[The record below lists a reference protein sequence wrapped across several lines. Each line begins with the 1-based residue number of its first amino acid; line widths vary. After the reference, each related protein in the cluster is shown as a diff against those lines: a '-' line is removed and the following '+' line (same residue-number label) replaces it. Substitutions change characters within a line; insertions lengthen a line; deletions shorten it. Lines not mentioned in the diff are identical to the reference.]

1 MIIKNFKNSREN
13 IDIKQKDIAEF
24 FNLNFTTIS
33 GWETGKDT
41 IPLRRLIEYANHYN
55 FSLDYLFGITNKND
69 ESYLPLEID
78 IDLISKTPQGTKIIC
93 LNDMKVF
100 DTIKEASIYYQCD
113 SSAISK
119 VCKGIWSNTHKLRFM
134 YYNEYLKQLEDN
146 IPITTP
152 KTRVK
157 KVICLETNKKYETI
171 RKLVGFGR

>member
-78 IDLISKTPQGTKIIC
+78 IDLISKNLRILRKRNSMTQEEVAKKMNIAPDKIDTFLNAYTK
-93 LNDMKVF
+93 
-100 DTIKEASIYYQCD
+100 TTYYIYY
-113 SSAISK
+113 
-119 VCKGIWSNTHKLRFM
+119 
-134 YYNEYLKQLEDN
+134 
-146 IPITTP
+146 
-152 KTRVK
+152 
-157 KVICLETNKKYETI
+157 CLIVTLLN
-171 RKLVGFGR
+171 